1 MRNIWQAVAALHCSQ
16 AVTSLAGAGALAL
29 APPVFA
35 QPQTSG
41 DAARVEVSATGL
53 ASRALTLTGFAELP
67 ERLPFSIS
75 TIDTQAMRDLG
86 ATSLADL
93 LRSEPA
99 VSDAYNTLGYPEN
112 FAIRGI
118 AIDPRLNYRLDGMPI
133 HGHVP
138 LALENAERIVVL
150 KGVSG
155 LLAGSSSPGG
165 MVDLGLKRAGD
176 QPLRSALFALSERA
190 SRYFAS
196 DLAERFG
203 AQREFGVRVNFAAEE
218 RRPMADNAPGDRR
231 FASAFVDWRVPGGGR
246 LEWHAQRHLY
256 SQISVPGAS
265 LLDGRILPPVLPRR
279 NMNDQAWSAP
289 FESRENLSGLRWIQP
304 LGEQW
309 VVRVSGLMQRI
320 RTHDRIAFPDGCSSG
335 PEPIYPGFCANG
347 DADLY
352 DFRSLDERRSSRSL
366 EARLEGILRT
376 AGLSHEVSLGYRQAR
391 LEDRFP
397 AAQAYNWVGT
407 SNYFSTVPLLPD
419 PEARTP
425 NTNRNLGSREWSAQ
439 DRIRLRDGQPGSV
452 LALTS
457 LWLGLRGTEITSTS
471 TPTDGVG
478 AVGLRQSFVTPFAA
492 LSVEPRAGQRWY
504 LSYGEGIETEVVP
517 NRPQD
522 FANPGQALAAQRS
535 TQWET
540 GFRKGW
546 GNAGGLR
553 VDYGVTAF
561 RIDRPRAADLS
572 VTAPQSVG
580 VCGTLSGAALCRLGG
595 LRTDRHQG
603 LEFVLSA
610 SSKSFG
616 RLDLAAQGLQ
626 AEVLAS
632 PLGEEVGSAVR
643 NVAPWGLQLMHRW
656 PTGIEGLEWQNR
668 IGGTGRKPVL
678 VGASRQADTEATA
691 ADPAAPGPAV
701 AVSAAQS
708 YGTVLS
714 LPAQWQWDSA
724 LSWRQDLGGARLRWT
739 LSVVNL
745 LDRKFWRE
753 GPTQPWGGVYLFP
766 APPRTMRLAVQ
777 AHW

>member
-1 MRNIWQAVAALHCSQ
+1 VRDVWQAFPDLHWGRT
-16 AVTSLAGAGALAL
+16 VTSLAGAGALAL
-29 APPVFA
+29 APAVFA
-35 QPQTSG
+35 QLPTTG
-41 DAARVEVSATGL
+41 DPARVEVSATGL
-53 ASRALTLTGFAELP
+53 STRAITLTGFAELP

-75 TIDTQAMRDLG
+75 TIDTQVMRDLG

-112 FAIRGI
+112 FAIRGV
-118 AIDPRLNYRLDGMPI
+118 AIDPRLNYRFDGMPI

-138 LALENAERIVVL
+138 LALESAERVVVL

-165 MVDLGLKRAGD
+165 MVDVALKRAGD
-176 QPLRSALFALSERA
+176 QPLRSALFALSERG
-190 SRYFAS
+190 SRYLAS

-203 AQREFGVRVNFAAEE
+203 AHRELGVRVNLAADD
-218 RRPMADNAPGDRR
+218 RRPMADSAPGDRR
-231 FASAFVDWRVPGGGR
+231 FASVFVDWRAPGGGR

-256 SQISVPGAS
+256 TQISVPGAN
-265 LLDGRILPPVLPRR
+265 LLEGRILPPVLPRR
-279 NMNDQAWSAP
+279 NMNDQPWSAP

-309 VVRVSGLMQRI
+309 VVRVSGLMQHV

-347 DADLY
+347 NADIY
-352 DFRSLDERRSSRSL
+352 DFRSLDERRSARSV
-366 EARLEGILRT
+366 EARLEGNLRT
-376 AGLSHEVSLGYRQAR
+376 AGLLHEVALGYRQVR

-397 AAQAYNWVGT
+397 AAQAYNLVGS
-407 SNYFSTVPLLPD
+407 SNFFRTIPLPPD

-425 NTNRNLGSREWSAQ
+425 NTNRNLSSREWSVQ
-439 DRIRLRDGQPGSV
+439 DRIRLHDGQPGSV
-452 LALTS
+452 LAQTS
-457 LWLGLRGTEITSTS
+457 LWLGLRGTGIDSVS
-471 TPTDGVG
+471 TPTDGAG
-478 AVGLRQSFVTPFAA
+478 ALGLQQSFVTPFAA

-522 FANPGQALAAQRS
+522 YANPGQALPAQRS
-535 TQWET
+535 TQWEG
-540 GFRKGW
+540 GFRNGW
-546 GNAGGLR
+546 SSAAGLR

-572 VTAPQSVG
+572 VTAPQSIG
-580 VCGTLSGAALCRLGG
+580 VCGTVSSAAFCRLGG

-603 LEFVLSA
+603 LELTLSA
-610 SSKSFG
+610 SSRSLG
-616 RLDLAAQGLQ
+616 RLDLAAQRLQ

-643 NVAPWGLQLMHRW
+643 NVAPWGLHLMHRW
-656 PTGIEGLEWQNR
+656 PTGVEGLEWQNR
-668 IGGTGRKPVL
+668 IGASGRKPV
-678 VGASRQADTEATA
+678 VE
-691 ADPAAPGPAV
+691 P
-701 AVSAAQS
+701 
-708 YGTVLS
+708 LS
-714 LPAQWQWDSA
+714 LPVQWQWDSA
-724 LSWRQDLGGARLRWT
+724 LHWGQDLGGAKLRWS
-739 LSVVNL
+739 LSAINL

-753 GPTQPWGGVYLFP
+753 APTQPWGGVYLFP
-766 APPRTMRLAVQ
+766 APPRTLRLAVQ
-777 AHW
+777 ARW